1 MALLRLAL
9 TVQLLLYVVAIVAA
23 LFSVV
28 RFMRLQK
35 LAAAQA
41 GVADWW
47 QSAQARAATS
57 HAVRPL
63 WLAAIAI
70 LCGAVAPRLVGALH
84 G

>member
-9 TVQLLLYVVAIVAA
+9 TVQLVLYVVAMVAA
-23 LFSVV
+23 AFSGV
-28 RFMRLQK
+28 RFVRLQK
-35 LAAAQA
+35 LAGSQRAND
-41 GVADWW
+41 GWW

-70 LCGAVAPRLVGALH
+70 LCGAVAPRLLGALH

>member
-23 LFSVV
+23 VFSVV
-28 RFMRLQK
+28 RFARLQK
-35 LAAAQA
+35 LASIQR
-41 GVADWW
+41 GNTDWW
-47 QSAQARAATS
+47 QSPQARAATS

-63 WLAAIAI
+63 WLAAIAV
-70 LCGAVAPRLVGALH
+70 LCGAIAPRLLGALH